1 MIDFYNLFLRLPQSF
16 SLNKQ
21 QDETG

>member
-1 MIDFYNLFLRLPQSF
+1 MIDFYNLFLRRPQSF

-21 QDETG
+21 KDDTG